1 MGQCCSSV
9 RGDLA
14 SPKSYSSSEDFSGSS
29 ERLGDSSLRG
39 GVGVGSGAS
48 TERGGSEARAAST
61 NGVKASGRNRLT
73 PRPGIPDAKHF
84 GLEETHVVL
93 DVLGRGGEG
102 SAWLMREIKSN
113 SLCAVKL
120 IKRPVPQVLL
130 PFLSQEIS
138 IQAQLG
144 RQHENII
151 DLEGI
156 ILTPYFLCI
165 VLEYASGGP
174 LTRYICERAQNQN
187 PRNQGPPTSSRRL
200 FLPEKEALYF
210 FKQFISAVQFCHNN
224 GFAHRDLKLDNTL
237 LDYNIPPTIKIS
249 DFGFAK
255 GSAEENTFTTI
266 GTPCYMSPEVL
277 TTSTTKKG
285 YNAKRADVWAC
296 GVLLFAMLFGAFPF
310 DSTDHDPNSITTVHD
325 ILEQQLA
332 SVAKEQK
339 WKLPGVN
346 LNLLSIE
353 CQELLRR
360 IFTIDPAKRISIH
373 DIMEH
378 PWYKQE
384 LPETFKER
392 LEQIR
397 MKQLAK
403 NEMFTKEGHYFPPF
417 FKEKLS
423 ELVIRAS
430 KVAEGKEAN
439 QSIWLR
445 E

>member
-1 MGQCCSSV
+1 MTCCS
-9 RGDLA
+9 
-14 SPKSYSSSEDFSGSS
+14 
-29 ERLGDSSLRG
+29 
-39 GVGVGSGAS
+39 
-48 TERGGSEARAAST
+48 AAPL
-61 NGVKASGRNRLT
+61 VPHLLT
-73 PRPGIPDAKHF
+73 PQQGWRLQTAVF
-84 GLEETHVVL
+84 G
-93 DVLGRGGEG
+93 
-102 SAWLMREIKSN
+102 
-113 SLCAVKL
+113 
-120 IKRPVPQVLL
+120 
-130 PFLSQEIS
+130 
-138 IQAQLG
+138 
-144 RQHENII
+144 
-151 DLEGI
+151 
-156 ILTPYFLCI
+156 
-165 VLEYASGGP
+165 
-174 LTRYICERAQNQN
+174 QN
-187 PRNQGPPTSSRRL
+187 
-200 FLPEKEALYF
+200 EK
-210 FKQFISAVQFCHNN
+210 K
-224 GFAHRDLKLDNTL
+224 
-237 LDYNIPPTIKIS
+237 
-249 DFGFAK
+249 
-255 GSAEENTFTTI
+255 
-266 GTPCYMSPEVL
+266 
-277 TTSTTKKG
+277 

-296 GVLLFAMLFGAFPF
+296 GVFLFAMLFGAFPF